1 MANLTLTALEIR
13 NLINLYQSELRKL
26 SFQMARTQNT
36 IDELQAQLDSA
47 LVELPEAPV
56 SSNQPKKKRGPGRP
70 KKSETAQAADKP
82 KRGPGRP
89 KKSETAQAAD
99 KPKRGP
105 GIPRKTETA
114 QAADKPKR
122 GPGRPRKT
130 ETAQAADK
138 PKRGP
143 GRPRKTETAQAT
155 DKPKRG
161 PGRPKKS
168 ETKAKKATKK
178 KRTRKKT
185 GGYKL
190 SNWDTFIIGAIDSA
204 KKPLI
209 NSELLEEA
217 QKDDISNGMSEDD
230 LKVKISQSIHKLAN
244 KRSTLSKTKY
254 EGRGYAYAT
263 ENMVFSNGKLKKEYT
278 R

>member
-70 KKSETAQAADKP
+70 KKS
-82 KRGPGRP
+82 
-89 KKSETAQAAD
+89 
-99 KPKRGP
+99 
-105 GIPRKTETA
+105 ETA